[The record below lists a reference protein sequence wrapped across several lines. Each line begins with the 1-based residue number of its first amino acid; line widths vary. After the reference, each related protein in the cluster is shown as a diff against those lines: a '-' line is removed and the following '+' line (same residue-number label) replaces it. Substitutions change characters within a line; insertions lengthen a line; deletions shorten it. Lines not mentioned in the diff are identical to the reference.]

1 MKVNSIE
8 RQSPEKND
16 RKGTMMFFKVISKIK
31 YRCLIGLLGGIVL
44 FLTGCGTR
52 DEAIVLIPS
61 GESVA
66 VAEYPELEA
75 AEQAAEPNAGSISEA
90 SSEEKML
97 YVYVCGAVQS
107 PGVVE
112 VPEGSRAEEA
122 LQLAGG
128 MTEKADPFYV
138 NLAEPVTDGQKLY
151 FPTTEEAESLESAA
165 QVAELGLVNINTASE
180 EELCALP
187 GIGASRAAD
196 IVRYREKNGDFQTP
210 EDIMKVSGI
219 KQNAYD
225 KLCDKITV
233 Q

>member
-1 MKVNSIE
+1 
-8 RQSPEKND
+8 
-16 RKGTMMFFKVISKIK
+16 MMFLKGIFRIK
-31 YRCLIGLLGGIVL
+31 YECLIGLLGGIL
-44 FLTGCGTR
+44 LLMTGCGVK

-61 GESVA
+61 GEETQELATLESV
-66 VAEYPELEA
+66 
-75 AEQAAEPNAGSISEA
+75 EQAAEMMDGNRDEA
-90 SSEEKML
+90 FPEEKML
-97 YVYVCGAVQS
+97 YVYVCGAVQN

-112 VPEGSRAEEA
+112 VPEGSRAQEA

-128 MTEKADPFYV
+128 MTSAADPFYV
-138 NLAEPVTDGQKLY
+138 NLAETVTDGQKLY
-151 FPTTEEAESLESAA
+151 FPTAEEAESLENAVKAA
-165 QVAELGLVNINTASE
+165 EAGLVNINTADVS
-180 EELCALP
+180 ELCTLP

-196 IVRYREKNGDFQTP
+196 IVRYREQNGDFQAK

>member
-1 MKVNSIE
+1 
-8 RQSPEKND
+8 
-16 RKGTMMFFKVISKIK
+16 MMFFKVISKIK
-31 YRCLIGLLGGIVL
+31 YRCLIGLLGGIVF
-44 FLTGCGTR
+44 FLTGCGAR

-61 GESVA
+61 GES

-75 AEQAAEPNAGSISEA
+75 AEQAAEPNAGSVSEA

-112 VPEGSRAEEA
+112 VPEGSRAEEV
-122 LQLAGG
+122 LRLAGG

-165 QVAELGLVNINTASE
+165 KAAEAGLVNINTATE
-180 EELCALP
+180 EELCTLP

-196 IVRYREKNGDFQTP
+196 IVRYREKNGNFQTP

>member
-1 MKVNSIE
+1 
-8 RQSPEKND
+8 
-16 RKGTMMFFKVISKIK
+16 MMFSIRFFKTK
-31 YRCLIGLLGGIVL
+31 YAGLIGMFFSLVM
-44 FLTGCGTR
+44 FMTGCQR
-52 DEAIVLIPS
+52 KDEAIVLIPS
-61 GESVA
+61 GED
-66 VAEYPELEA
+66 VAEFPSLEA
-75 AEQAAEPNAGSISEA
+75 VEQAAEPAGSSVTVQEPAKAEPQMI
-90 SSEEKML
+90 
-97 YVYVCGAVQS
+97 YVYVCGAVRD

-122 LQLAGG
+122 LRLVGG
-128 MTEKADPFYV
+128 MTAEADPFYV
-138 NLAEPVTDGQKLY
+138 NLAETVKAT
-151 FPTTEEAESLESAA
+151 AE
-165 QVAELGLVNINTASE
+165 GLVNINTASA

-196 IVRYREKNGDFQTP
+196 IVRYREQNGAFQTK

>member
-1 MKVNSIE
+1 M
-8 RQSPEKND
+8 
-16 RKGTMMFFKVISKIK
+16 
-31 YRCLIGLLGGIVL
+31 LGCIVL
-44 FLTGCGTR
+44 FVTGCGTA
-52 DEAIVLIPS
+52 DEAIVLIPP

-66 VAEYPELEA
+66 EFPELEA
-75 AEQAAEPNAGSISEA
+75 AEQAAETRVVEPQTV
-90 SSEEKML
+90 
-97 YVYVCGAVQS
+97 YVYVCGAVRT

-112 VPEGSRAEEA
+112 VPEGSRAAEA
-122 LQLAGG
+122 LELAGG
-128 MTEKADPFYV
+128 MTTEADPFYV
-138 NLAEPVTDGQKLY
+138 NLAETVTDGQKLY
-151 FPTTEEAESLESAA
+151 FPTLEEAETLE
-165 QVAELGLVNINTASE
+165 AEVKATAEGLVNINTASA

-196 IVRYREKNGDFQTP
+196 IVRYREQNGAFQTK

>member
-1 MKVNSIE
+1 
-8 RQSPEKND
+8 
-16 RKGTMMFFKVISKIK
+16 MMFLVRFFKRK
-31 YRCLIGLLGGIVL
+31 YAG
-44 FLTGCGTR
+44 LTGMLFCLVMFMTGCEGR

-61 GESVA
+61 GEDTMEFATLEAVEQASEPGNSSGTVP
-66 VAEYPELEA
+66 VAEIVK
-75 AEQAAEPNAGSISEA
+75 AEPQTV
-90 SSEEKML
+90 
-97 YVYVCGAVQS
+97 YVYVCGAVHN

-122 LQLAGG
+122 LLLAGG
-128 MTEKADPFYV
+128 VTAEADPFYV
-138 NLAEPVTDGQKLY
+138 NLAEMVTDGQKLY
-151 FPTTEEAESLESAA
+151 FPTLEEAENLEAEVKAA
-165 QVAELGLVNINTASE
+165 AEGLVNINMASA
-180 EELCALP
+180 EELCTLP

-196 IVRYREKNGDFQTP
+196 IVRYREKNGAFQTK

>member
-1 MKVNSIE
+1 MFSI
-8 RQSPEKND
+8 RFFKT
-16 RKGTMMFFKVISKIK
+16 KYAGLIGMFFSLVM
-31 YRCLIGLLGGIVL
+31 
-44 FLTGCGTR
+44 FMTGCQR
-52 DEAIVLIPS
+52 KDEAIVLIPS
-61 GESVA
+61 GED
-66 VAEYPELEA
+66 VAEFPSLEA
-75 AEQAAEPNAGSISEA
+75 VEQAAEPVGSSVTVQEPAKAEPQMI
-90 SSEEKML
+90 
-97 YVYVCGAVQS
+97 YVYVCGAVQD

-122 LQLAGG
+122 LRLVGG
-128 MTEKADPFYV
+128 MTVEADPFYV
-138 NLAEPVTDGQKLY
+138 NLAETVTDGQKLY
-151 FPTTEEAESLESAA
+151 FPTLEEAETLE
-165 QVAELGLVNINTASE
+165 AEVKATAEGLVNINTASA

-196 IVRYREKNGDFQTP
+196 IVRYREQNGAFQTK

>member
-1 MKVNSIE
+1 MTWTWWMTLLAIFV
-8 RQSPEKND
+8 
-16 RKGTMMFFKVISKIK
+16 VLV
-31 YRCLIGLLGGIVL
+31 LIGCIPVGVDARYSAEGVFLSAKIGPFLLQL
-44 FLTGCGTR
+44 L
-52 DEAIVLIPS
+52 PQKPKKKKKQPKQQKK
-61 GESVA
+61 
-66 VAEYPELEA
+66 AEKAPA
-75 AEQAAEPNAGSISEA
+75 KAEPQMI
-90 SSEEKML
+90 
-97 YVYVCGAVQS
+97 YVYVCGAVRD

-122 LQLAGG
+122 LRLVGG
-128 MTEKADPFYV
+128 MTVEADPFYV
-138 NLAEPVTDGQKLY
+138 NLAETVTDGQKLY
-151 FPTTEEAESLESAA
+151 FPTLEEAETLE
-165 QVAELGLVNINTASE
+165 AEVKATAEGLVNINTASA

-196 IVRYREKNGDFQTP
+196 IVRYREQNGAFQTK

>member
-1 MKVNSIE
+1 M
-8 RQSPEKND
+8 
-16 RKGTMMFFKVISKIK
+16 GMFF
-31 YRCLIGLLGGIVL
+31 CLVM
-44 FLTGCGTR
+44 FVTGCTGK

-61 GESVA
+61 GEA
-66 VAEYPELEA
+66 AMEYATLEA
-75 AEQAAEPNAGSISEA
+75 VEQAAEPMG
-90 SSEEKML
+90 SSETVQEPSKAAPQTV
-97 YVYVCGAVQS
+97 YVYVCGAVRD

-122 LQLAGG
+122 LWLAGG
-128 MTEKADPFYV
+128 MTAEADPFYV
-138 NLAEPVTDGQKLY
+138 NLAETVTDGQKLY
-151 FPTTEEAESLESAA
+151 FPTLEEAETLEAEVKAA
-165 QVAELGLVNINTASE
+165 AEGLVNINTASV
-180 EELCALP
+180 EELCTLP

-196 IVRYREKNGDFQTP
+196 IVLYREKNGAFQKK

>member
-1 MKVNSIE
+1 
-8 RQSPEKND
+8 
-16 RKGTMMFFKVISKIK
+16 MMVFKFFPKIK
-31 YRCLIGLLGGIVL
+31 YRCLIGLLGCIVL
-44 FLTGCGTR
+44 FVTGCGTA
-52 DEAIVLIPS
+52 DEAIVLIPP

-66 VAEYPELEA
+66 EFPELEA
-75 AEQAAEPNAGSISEA
+75 AEQAAETRVAEPQTV
-90 SSEEKML
+90 
-97 YVYVCGAVQS
+97 YVYVCGAVRT

-122 LQLAGG
+122 LRLVGG
-128 MTEKADPFYV
+128 MTAEADPFYV
-138 NLAEPVTDGQKLY
+138 NLAETVTDGQKLY
-151 FPTTEEAESLESAA
+151 FPTLEEAETLE
-165 QVAELGLVNINTASE
+165 AEVKATAEGLVNINTASA

-196 IVRYREKNGDFQTP
+196 IVRYREKNGVFQTK

>member
-1 MKVNSIE
+1 
-8 RQSPEKND
+8 
-16 RKGTMMFFKVISKIK
+16 MFFSLVM
-31 YRCLIGLLGGIVL
+31 
-44 FLTGCGTR
+44 FMTGCQR
-52 DEAIVLIPS
+52 KDEAIVLIPS
-61 GESVA
+61 GED
-66 VAEYPELEA
+66 VAEFPSLEA
-75 AEQAAEPNAGSISEA
+75 VEQAAEPAGSSVTVQEPAKAEPQMI
-90 SSEEKML
+90 
-97 YVYVCGAVQS
+97 YVYVCGAVRD

-122 LQLAGG
+122 LRLVGG
-128 MTEKADPFYV
+128 M
-138 NLAEPVTDGQKLY
+138 AETVTDGQKLY
-151 FPTTEEAESLESAA
+151 FPTLEEAETLE
-165 QVAELGLVNINTASE
+165 AEVKATAEGLVNINTASA

-196 IVRYREKNGDFQTP
+196 IVRYREQNGAFQTK

>member
-1 MKVNSIE
+1 MTWTWWMTLLAIFV
-8 RQSPEKND
+8 
-16 RKGTMMFFKVISKIK
+16 VLV
-31 YRCLIGLLGGIVL
+31 LIGCIPVGVDARYSAEGVFLSAKIGPFLLQL
-44 FLTGCGTR
+44 L
-52 DEAIVLIPS
+52 PQKPKKKKKQPKQQKK
-61 GESVA
+61 
-66 VAEYPELEA
+66 AEKAPA
-75 AEQAAEPNAGSISEA
+75 KAEPQMI
-90 SSEEKML
+90 
-97 YVYVCGAVQS
+97 YVYVCGAVRD

-122 LQLAGG
+122 LRLVGG
-128 MTEKADPFYV
+128 MTAEADPFYV
-138 NLAEPVTDGQKLY
+138 NLAETVTDGQKLY
-151 FPTTEEAESLESAA
+151 FPTLEEAENLE
-165 QVAELGLVNINTASE
+165 AEVKATAEGLVNINTAPA

-196 IVRYREKNGDFQTP
+196 IVRYREQNGAFQTK